1 MEIILK
7 WKNSFFYLFLKKA
20 EKSLKYYKGRKGNTE
35 EESVAFL
42 DEFEKLKS
50 IATEQ
55 KVEEKI
61 GFKDICKLQK
71 IRKFQKSK

>member
-1 MEIILK
+1 M
-7 WKNSFFYLFLKKA
+7 
-20 EKSLKYYKGRKGNTE
+20 KYYKGRKGNTE

-61 GFKDICKLQK
+61 GFKDICKPQK
-71 IRKFQKSK
+71 ISQPQIELTYSTFNFQLIEKV